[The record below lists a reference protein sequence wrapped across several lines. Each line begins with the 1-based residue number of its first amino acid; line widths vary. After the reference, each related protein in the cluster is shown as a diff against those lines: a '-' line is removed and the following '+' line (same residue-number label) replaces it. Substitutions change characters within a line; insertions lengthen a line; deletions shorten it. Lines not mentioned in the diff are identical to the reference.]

1 LPQPL
6 PNEESHLASIL
17 RGLPVFAAALAATAA
32 WADYRSFAIDQV
44 YSNADGTVQFVVL
57 HETQA
62 TNGGNNWS
70 GRTFTSTHG
79 GVTKSFAFPADLP
92 AAATANRRVL
102 IGSQGLAALG
112 FIAPD
117 YVIPN
122 GFLAVDGGTLN
133 FAGADTFTY
142 ASLPTDGVGAIS
154 RTGAAVAN
162 AATNFAGHAAKLP
175 ALPVS
180 AVEYYHAGLDHYFIS
195 SLQQEIDTLDAG
207 RIAGWARTGQ
217 SFRVYPSQASGGAGV
232 NPVCRFYI
240 PPAHGN
246 SHFFSA
252 SPAECNVVVQ
262 KTATDP
268 NFSGYVFE
276 SPNVFYVALPDTA
289 TGACPAGTAPVFRL
303 WNQRI
308 DSNHRY
314 TSSAAIKAQMIA
326 AGFVAEGYGPD
337 AVIMCA
343 AASGTAKVVF
353 GAGSGAPNG
362 ALVSDG
368 SSTAAASYQGFVAA
382 ADSVDVGAR
391 AGAGEVV
398 TFTRD
403 RPPSIQS
410 TLWATALG
418 NQIVEVP
425 FAGVLATPLTIWV
438 VASPFATSQQTAL
451 TLWQTA
457 QQIFGD
463 ERLGVQL
470 SPLEIVDATTN
481 VKAASYAAFTCGAG
495 NANVAAIAADIGSRP
510 GRINVYLVGLVDGS
524 TSRGNAC
531 AIGGGFVA
539 IAAGSSAELLAHE
552 LGHDFALEHIDDLTT
567 DFSSNN
573 VMHSASISRQYL
585 TEGQIFRAH
594 LRTQSAIN
602 QLFGLRP
609 GLPTR
614 DCDRD
619 TPTLDC
625 PVIRKRLWADGGF
638 PPN

>member
-1 LPQPL
+1 MPI
-6 PNEESHLASIL
+6 EESKLAPL
-17 RGLPVFAAALAATAA
+17 FRGFPVFAAALAATAA
-32 WADYRSFAIDQV
+32 WADYQSFAIEQV

-57 HETQA
+57 HETQG

-70 GRTFTSTHG
+70 GRTFASTHA
-79 GVTKSFAFPADLP
+79 GVTKSFSFPADLP
-92 AAATANRRVL
+92 APATANKRVL
-102 IGSQGLAALG
+102 IGTQGMAALS
-112 FIAPD
+112 FISPD

-122 GFLAVDGGTLN
+122 GFLAVYDGTLN
-133 FAGADTFTY
+133 FAGVDTVTY
-142 ASLPTDGVGAIS
+142 ASLPTDGVGAIN
-154 RTGAAVAN
+154 RTGATVAN
-162 AATNFAGHAAKLP
+162 AATNFSARSVALP

-180 AVEYYHAGLDHYFIS
+180 AVEYHHAGLDHYFIS
-195 SLQQEIDTLDAG
+195 SLQQEIDTLDSG
-207 RIAGWARTGQ
+207 RIAGWTRTGQ
-217 SFRVYPSQASGGAGV
+217 SVRVFPSQASGGAGV

-252 SPAECNVVVQ
+252 SPSECNVVVQ

-276 SPNVFYVALPDTA
+276 SPNVFYAGLPDTA

-314 TSSAAIKAQMIA
+314 TGSAAIKAQMIA
-326 AGFVAEGYGPD
+326 AGYVAEGYGPN

-343 AASGTAKVVF
+343 AAAGTAKIVF
-353 GAGSGAPNG
+353 GAGTAAPNG

-368 SSTAAASYQGFVAA
+368 SSSVTANYQGFVTAT
-382 ADSVDVGAR
+382 DNVDVGAR
-391 AGAGEVV
+391 AGIGETI
-398 TFTRD
+398 TFSRD
-403 RPPSIQS
+403 RPP
-410 TLWATALG
+410 TLLPTVWATALG
-418 NQIVEVP
+418 NQIVSVP
-425 FAGVLATPLTIWV
+425 FAGVMATPLTIWV
-438 VASPFATSQQTAL
+438 VAAPFATTQQTAL

-457 QQIFGD
+457 QQIYAD

-470 SPLEIVDATTN
+470 SPVEIVDATTN
-481 VKAASYAAFTCGAG
+481 AKAASWAAFTCGAG
-495 NANVAAIAADIGSRP
+495 NANVTSIAADIGARA
-510 GRINVYLVGLVDGS
+510 GRINVYLVGLVDSS

-539 IAAGSSAELLAHE
+539 IAAGSGAELLAHE
-552 LGHDFALEHIDDLTT
+552 LGHDFGLEHIDDLTT
-567 DFSSNN
+567 DFTRNN
-573 VMHSASISRQYL
+573 VMHSESISRLYL

-594 LRTQSAIN
+594 LRSYSAIN

-625 PVIRKRLWADGGF
+625 PLIRKRLWADGGF

>member
-1 LPQPL
+1 
-6 PNEESHLASIL
+6 
-17 RGLPVFAAALAATAA
+17 
-32 WADYRSFAIDQV
+32 
-44 YSNADGTVQFVVL
+44 
-57 HETQA
+57 
-62 TNGGNNWS
+62 
-70 GRTFTSTHG
+70 
-79 GVTKSFAFPADLP
+79 
-92 AAATANRRVL
+92 
-102 IGSQGLAALG
+102 
-112 FIAPD
+112 
-117 YVIPN
+117 
-122 GFLAVDGGTLN
+122 
-133 FAGADTFTY
+133 
-142 ASLPTDGVGAIS
+142 
-154 RTGAAVAN
+154 
-162 AATNFAGHAAKLP
+162 
-175 ALPVS
+175 
-180 AVEYYHAGLDHYFIS
+180 
-195 SLQQEIDTLDAG
+195 
-207 RIAGWARTGQ
+207 
-217 SFRVYPSQASGGAGV
+217 
-232 NPVCRFYI
+232 VCRFYI

-276 SPNVFYVALPDTA
+276 SPNVFYAGLPDTA

-314 TSSAAIKAQMIA
+314 TSSPAIKAQMIA
-326 AGFVAEGYGPD
+326 AGYVAEGYGPN

-353 GAGSGAPNG
+353 GAGTGAPNG
-362 ALVSDG
+362 ALVSNG
-368 SSTAAASYQGFVAA
+368 SSSVTANYQGFVTAT
-382 ADSVDVGAR
+382 DNVDVGAG
-391 AGAGEVV
+391 AGAGETI
-398 TFTRD
+398 TFSRD
-403 RPPSIQS
+403 RPPTLQP

-418 NQIVEVP
+418 NQIVNVP

-438 VASPFATSQQTAL
+438 VASPFATTQQTAL

-470 SPLEIVDATTN
+470 SPVEIVDATAN
-481 VKAASYAAFTCGAG
+481 AKAATYASFTCGVG
-495 NANVAAIAADIGSRP
+495 SANVAAIAADIGTRP

-539 IAAGSSAELLAHE
+539 IAAGSGAELLAHE
-552 LGHDFALEHIDDLTT
+552 LGHDFGLEHIDDLTT
-567 DFSSNN
+567 DFTRNN
-573 VMHSASISRQYL
+573 VMHSESISRLYL

-594 LRTQSAIN
+594 LRSYSAIN

-619 TPTLDC
+619 TPTLNC

>member
-1 LPQPL
+1 M
-6 PNEESHLASIL
+6 
-17 RGLPVFAAALAATAA
+17 AATAA
-32 WADYRSFAIDQV
+32 WADFQSFAIEQV

-57 HETQA
+57 HEAQG
-62 TNGGNNWS
+62 TNGGSNWS
-70 GRTFTSTHG
+70 GRAFTSTHA

-92 AAATANRRVL
+92 GTATANKPVL

-112 FIAPD
+112 FVVPD

-122 GFLAVDGGTLN
+122 GFLATDGGTLN
-133 FAGADTFTY
+133 YAGADTVTY
-142 ASLPTDGVGAIS
+142 ASLPTDGVGAIN
-154 RTGAAVAN
+154 RTGASVAN
-162 AATNFAGHAAKLP
+162 VAATFTGKTVSLP
-175 ALPVS
+175 ALPVT

-195 SLQQEIDTLDAG
+195 SLQQEIDTLDSG

-217 SFRVYPSQASGGAGV
+217 SFRVFPSQASGGAGV

-252 SPAECNVVVQ
+252 SPAECNLVVQ

-314 TSSAAIKAQMIA
+314 TNSTAIKAQMVA
-326 AGFVAEGYGPD
+326 AGYVAEGYGPN

-343 AASGTAKVVF
+343 PSAGTATIQF

-368 SSTAAASYQGFVAA
+368 SSTATASYQGFSTATA
-382 ADSVDVGAR
+382 SVDVGAR
-391 AGAGEVV
+391 SGAGEVV
-398 TFTRD
+398 TFSRD
-403 RPPSIQS
+403 RPPSVQS

-418 NQIVEVP
+418 NQIVNVP
-425 FAGVLATPLTIWV
+425 FANAYEVPVTIWV
-438 VASPFATSQQTAL
+438 VAGPYATTQQTAL
-451 TLWQTA
+451 FLWQAA
-457 QQIFGD
+457 QQVYAD
-463 ERLGVQL
+463 ERLGVHL
-470 SPLEIVDATTN
+470 SPLEIVDATAN
-481 VKAASYAAFTCGAG
+481 VKATSYAAFTCGTG
-495 NANVAAIAADIGSRP
+495 NANVTSIAADIGARP
-510 GRINVYLVGLVDGS
+510 GRLNVYLVGLVDGS
-524 TSRGNAC
+524 TARGNAC
-531 AIGGGFVA
+531 AIGGRFVA
-539 IAAGSSAELLAHE
+539 IASGSSADLLSHE
-552 LGHDFALEHIDDLTT
+552 LGHNFGLEHIDDLTS
-567 DFSSNN
+567 DFDIFN
-573 VMHSASISRQYL
+573 VMHSASSGRQYL
-585 TEGQIFRAH
+585 TEGQTFRAH
-594 LRTQSAIN
+594 MRTNSAIN
-602 QLFGLRP
+602 QVFNLRP

-619 TPTLDC
+619 TPTLNC
-625 PVIRKRLWADGGF
+625 PVIRKRLWADGAF
-638 PPN
+638 SAN